1 MKLNFSGFG
10 RKLEFAVM
18 EASGFLSLAL
28 IAGQKLTPE
37 NPWPVIWIAAIYA
50 LLVLM
55 TLVVPGKRR
64 LAAGVLGC
72 ALLALAGYL
81 LLDWRTNLFIFA
93 VPLMYAVLLILGLPV
108 GGLARDDS
116 LPSLFT
122 MGPLAMQALAQIILF
137 FNENTHAST
146 LEPVLPG
153 MNAAFLVYALTAVLA
168 LNRFSLAVAAAK
180 GAPAPASVKR
190 RNLLMTLA
198 LGAITLAIACFPAL
212 AAFLKRA
219 GQAVGVWIAQFILW
233 LSNLFA
239 SPGTGGTGGGPAQMM
254 MPAMPVE
261 EPGLFAKIAEKIAI
275 VLAVAVALVVLFFA
289 LRILVRKLRILFGLL
304 MARLSKFAAGAAE
317 DYIDEISDTREDG
330 ERTRLGFR
338 RRKKAV
344 DPLKGIDESAL
355 APGARIRFHY
365 LKLML
370 RHPDWGPGSTARE
383 NLAPDAAGLYEKA
396 RYSNHEVTPADAE
409 AFSRKVIPTK

>member
-1 MKLNFSGFG
+1 
-10 RKLEFAVM
+10 
-18 EASGFLSLAL
+18 
-28 IAGQKLTPE
+28 
-37 NPWPVIWIAAIYA
+37 
-50 LLVLM
+50 
-55 TLVVPGKRR
+55 
-64 LAAGVLGC
+64 
-72 ALLALAGYL
+72 
-81 LLDWRTNLFIFA
+81 
-93 VPLMYAVLLILGLPV
+93 
-108 GGLARDDS
+108 
-116 LPSLFT
+116 
-122 MGPLAMQALAQIILF
+122 
-137 FNENTHAST
+137 
-146 LEPVLPG
+146 
-153 MNAAFLVYALTAVLA
+153 MN
-168 LNRFSLAVAAAK
+168 
-180 GAPAPASVKR
+180 
-190 RNLLMTLA
+190 
-198 LGAITLAIACFPAL
+198 
-212 AAFLKRA
+212 
-219 GQAVGVWIAQFILW
+219 
-233 LSNLFA
+233 
-239 SPGTGGTGGGPAQMM
+239 QMM

-275 VLAVAVALVVLFFA
+275 VLAVVVGLVVLFFA

-344 DPLKGIDESAL
+344 DPLKGIEESAL
-355 APGARIRFHY
+355 VPGARIRFHY